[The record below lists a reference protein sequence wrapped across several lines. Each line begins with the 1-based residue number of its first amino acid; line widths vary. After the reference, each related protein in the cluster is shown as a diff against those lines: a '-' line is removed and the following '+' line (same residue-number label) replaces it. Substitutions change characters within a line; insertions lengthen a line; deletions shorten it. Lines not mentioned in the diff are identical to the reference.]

1 MIKGT
6 EEREQDTGDEGQK
19 EQDTGDIGQRD
30 QDT

>member
-6 EEREQDTGDEGQK
+6 EEREQDTGDKGQK